1 MVEQSEF
8 RKVIKVAILKRNIF
22 VRIYKTD
29 ITLSIF
35 FRYKITSGFVDL
47 FFYQIYYLRW
57 KTIEQLI
64 EYKQWI
70 MK

>member
-35 FRYKITSGFVDL
+35 FRYKITIC
-47 FFYQIYYLRW
+47 IYFST
-57 KTIEQLI
+57 KFIICDEKQLSN
-64 EYKQWI
+64 
-70 MK
+70 

>member
-35 FRYKITSGFVDL
+35 FKYKITSGFVSIFL
-47 FFYQIYYLRW
+47 PNL
-57 KTIEQLI
+57 LSA
-64 EYKQWI
+64 
-70 MK
+70 MKNN